1 MEQFS
6 SLKSE
11 VISWNEPAS
20 SCPKLC
26 VIDVLA
32 LRGFALQT
40 NVVVVVVVVVIVVVV
55 VEILPGA
62 KNSLLFPTSPG
73 FVHYPLEK
81 LFGEMTSFSL
91 NKRC

>member
-40 NVVVVVVVVVIVVVV
+40 NVVVVVVVVVV